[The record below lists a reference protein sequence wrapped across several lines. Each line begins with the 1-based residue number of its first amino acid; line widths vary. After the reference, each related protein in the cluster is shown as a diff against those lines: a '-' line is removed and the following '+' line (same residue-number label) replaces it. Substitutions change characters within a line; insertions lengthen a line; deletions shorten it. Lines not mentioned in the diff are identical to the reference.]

1 MVYVVSSR
9 SARGYI
15 SETMFQN
22 RNETRSLSM
31 HQINSSWK
39 DLHSQDIGS
48 SYGVLHKVPI
58 VLKGL
63 RENWEL
69 RFLSVIEFL

>member
-39 DLHSQDIGS
+39 DLHS
-48 SYGVLHKVPI
+48 LAA
-58 VLKGL
+58 L
-63 RENWEL
+63 RRGGEQRGIKLGE
-69 RFLSVIEFL
+69 